1 MSASSRRSAGSSMSS
16 PFCSIT
22 RSAFSVSAC
31 ELTDTYSPAAIAI
44 APAARPA
51 TPARRTSPRLACAEA
66 TPITRLAVDTT
77 PSLAPSTAARSHP
90 MRWLWWNSLRTMP
103 LRLCCREA
111 AATSPAAPRRLLVV
125 PDAADVAGDAGDERH
140 LLRRLVRGRT
150 LPHVVHRDHLAL
162 ARHGHHLAAEGDA
175 VDVVDVLDVAA
186 DLRRVDVRVDAAVVA
201 GTEHVQVALVEP
213 LRAAVEGGDRL
224 GRVGAHRGNRAV
236 QHRARRGGGALRGRE
251 GAGGQ
256 QQQREGGRQ
265 ESSGKP
271 HGPSSRGICCSPAS
285 ARRSTRRTDTAC
297 CWRSRCVRSR
307 RSWSSRR

>member
-162 ARHGHHLAAEGDA
+162 ARHRHHLAAEGDA

-186 DLRRVDVRVDAAVVA
+186 DLRRVDMRVHAAVVA
-201 GTEHVQVALVEP
+201 GTEHIQVALMETAG
-213 LRAAVEGGDRL
+213 AAVECGDRL
-224 GRVGAHRGNRAV
+224 GLVGAHGGNRTV
-236 QHRARRGGGALRGRE
+236 EHRARRGRSVLGVRRH

-256 QQQREGGRQ
+256 QQREGCRQ
-265 ESSGKP
+265 ESSDKP
-271 HGPSSRGICCSPAS
+271 HVPSSRGSAARLC

-297 CWRSRCVRSR
+297 CWRSRCVRNRHS
-307 RSWSSRR
+307 